1 MSLLF
6 WACTAVVFLI
16 VELATGTFFCLALA
30 LSAGVTALVAPVLQD
45 TLWQIC
51 LACALSILSCLAL
64 ALRKK
69 RRDTSSAG
77 NNLDIGRS
85 VHVSEWKGR
94 RARVKYRGTMW
105 DAVLKEGAPCAPG
118 RHRIVDFD
126 SSTLIL
132 EPEP

>member
-16 VELATGTFFCLALA
+16 IELATGTFFFLALA

-51 LACALSILSCLAL
+51 LACALSLFSCIGL

-69 RRDTSSAG
+69 RRGSGSAG
-77 NNLDIGRS
+77 NNLDIGQS

-94 RARVKYRGTMW
+94 RARVKHRGTMW

-118 RHRIVDFD
+118 RHRIVGFD